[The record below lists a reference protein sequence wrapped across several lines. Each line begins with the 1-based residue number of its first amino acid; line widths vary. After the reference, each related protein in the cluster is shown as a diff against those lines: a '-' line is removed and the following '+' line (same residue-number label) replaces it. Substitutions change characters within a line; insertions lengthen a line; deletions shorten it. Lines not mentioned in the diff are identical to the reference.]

1 MASIGY
7 AVPILAS
14 RRMRGL
20 NDEKLDDDMAKTI
33 ARVSKMSFSPPW
45 PVYAPSDCRR
55 RVIRAA
61 ARKSRRD
68 GRLVVPLAGGP
79 ELPRV
84 ASDGASDWANKP

>member
-33 ARVSKMSFSPPW
+33 ARVSKMPFWSSL
-45 PVYAPSDCRR
+45 ACKRSERLSAASDSRGGKKVETR
-55 RVIRAA
+55 RAA
-61 ARKSRRD
+61 GCASRR
-68 GRLVVPLAGGP
+68 
-79 ELPRV
+79 
-84 ASDGASDWANKP
+84 GA